1 MFADEREIPR
11 CRLLTAVAGRSSV
24 AAVGAVAMEGA
35 PRLSAPPPVFAVTG
49 RAPERETDTDTDTD
63 SLSRVITKKKS
74 FSRINLKPSAYAT
87 VLASRC
93 LGENPTKS
101 LLLKQKEVWL
111 F

>member
-1 MFADEREIPR
+1 MFADEQEMPR

-63 SLSRVITKKKS
+63 SLSRVITKKRKKKVS
-74 FSRINLKPSAYAT
+74 Q
-87 VLASRC
+87 
-93 LGENPTKS
+93 G
-101 LLLKQKEVWL
+101 
-111 F
+111 